1 MPSLSFPSSI
11 LTLKFSAKTAKAMS
25 KSTADSDDDDPLPEE
40 EMLRIEKIIMKVSGF
55 YLFYLLISH
64 SSLEKAERCLLK
76 FPRRV
81 VEHPY
86 KLAYQKSPLK
96 NVFGSDGVDK
106 FDGDDNEDE
115 DHDHEGPSMKARY
128 VIHEH
133 LLSSFLIPLR
143 VPVVLVPLL

>member
-1 MPSLSFPSSI
+1 M
-11 LTLKFSAKTAKAMS
+11 LTQ
-25 KSTADSDDDDPLPEE
+25 
-40 EMLRIEKIIMKVSGF
+40 V
-55 YLFYLLISH
+55 
-64 SSLEKAERCLLK
+64 
-76 FPRRV
+76 PRRV
-81 VEHPY
+81 VERPY

-115 DHDHEGPSMKARY
+115 DHNHEGPSMKARY

-143 VPVVLVPLL
+143 VPVVLVPSSDVEVMDEDQDKSDFENKNPQFYDE